1 MLTARSTIP
10 LVVAA
15 LCFNGIGIGGQQV
28 ATYRTSTGSCPGPPM
43 LLLPPHRHLLRPLI
57 LLKDFTSHAAA
68 QADVGGLHPV
78 PPPAEVDLQQ
88 V

>member
-1 MLTARSTIP
+1 MLTALSTIP

-28 ATYRTSTGSCPGPPM
+28 ATCRTSTGPWPGPPW
-43 LLLPPHRHLLRPLI
+43 LLLPHTVICCVLAI
-57 LLKDFTSHAAA
+57 LLKDFILHAAA